1 MMAGRYAW
9 LLKEPNLKMLSQALS
24 FYDLHE
30 IAGDAHNPVIMGW
43 AKELGPYLGAAYK
56 ADETPWCG
64 LFMGIC
70 ALRSGQTPPKIC
82 IRAREWGNFGKP
94 KKIPQLS
101 DVLVFTRN
109 GGGHVGL
116 YVAEDQDCF
125 HVLGG
130 NQGDAVSIVRIG
142 KNRLVAAREC
152 VWQGIRPANVRRVLM
167 DITGKISHNEA

>member
-1 MMAGRYAW
+1 MENKYAW
-9 LLKEPNLKMLSQALS
+9 LLNEPNLPLIAKALQ
-24 FYDLHE
+24 FYGINE
-30 IAGDAHNPVIMGW
+30 IAGDKHNPVIMGW

-64 LFMGIC
+64 VFMGIV
-70 ALRSGQTPPKIC
+70 ALRSGQIPPKIC
-82 IRAREWGNFGKP
+82 IRAKEWGNFGKP

-109 GGGHVGL
+109 GGGGHVGL
-116 YVAEDQDCF
+116 YVAEDEHCF

-142 KNRLVAAREC
+142 KNRIVAARESI
-152 VWQGIRPANVRRVLM
+152 WQGIRPANVRRVLM